1 MSVLR
6 AFVVDIH
13 SVMGGVFYEYLYGEW
28 DSLNRWAWLYVHIG
42 ILFATA
48 LVGFTVARGEY
59 LLAVLLLPLT
69 LGFLYRRYTYA
80 RPE

>member
-1 MSVLR
+1 MSVVR
-6 AFVVDIH
+6 AFCTDMRSIFE
-13 SVMGGVFYEYLYGEW
+13 GVFYEYVYGEW

-48 LVGFTVARGEY
+48 LVGFMVARGEY